1 MIEVLE
7 VDQWTSTGNIKEQ
20 SWDDLKAKGIDAVSG
35 GDSEA
40 ARVIFG
46 GDFRFKEVDE
56 RSSPGI
62 ARVWFIKG
70 ADGRPELYKYRYD
83 SSD

>member
-7 VDQWTSTGNIKEQ
+7 VDQWTSTGNIKAL
-20 SWDDLKAKGIDAVSG
+20 SWDDLKTAGIDAVSG

-40 ARVIFG
+40 SRVISG
-46 GDFRFKEVDE
+46 GTFFFRMVGEHQ
-56 RSSPGI
+56 SPTI
-62 ARVWFIKG
+62 ARVWFTKG
-70 ADGRPELYKYRYD
+70 PDGKPELYKFNYD